1 MNKVKI
7 YSSDLVWYVFFI
19 SSLLL
24 PPVVKMTHYIVTAFL
39 LFWTISRGRFQL
51 NRKYMFCLGWFLLFS
66 FYISVSK
73 IWAVTNVV
81 TQDNIIIAVA
91 EAVIILFCILQYVSN
106 QNYLHRLIE
115 IFSNAMVVI
124 AIAYYLTSPLD
135 TWGTERMGTWLS
147 IWRNAAGYYFGFAS
161 LMVLYVYYYK
171 RNKVLLFQFL
181 FLMTTSFGTGSR
193 KIFLL
198 YGTALI
204 AFVIL
209 QPKLIKKAK
218 WIVGA
223 AIIVA
228 VVVFVLLQ
236 IPAFRDMYL
245 NRILLLLQGEDSTD
259 ASTLVR
265 LMLRD
270 YALDLFKVHPVFG
283 WGLEGFY
290 IWLSGQG
297 AFLRTWNMEPTYSH
311 CNFTELLANFGLVG
325 FGLYYTYP
333 VLQALQGL
341 RFKNN
346 PLIRF
351 GLIIVITCLIL
362 DIGSVGYYYKFSLY
376 ILWIGL
382 ISIICGVMKEKE
394 VCGCKTIKE

>member
-1 MNKVKI
+1 MIWFSLFAGFI
-7 YSSDLVWYVFFI
+7 YVST
-19 SSLLL
+19 LLEI
-24 PPVVKMTHYIVTAFL
+24 P
-39 LFWTISRGRFQL
+39 
-51 NRKYMFCLGWFLLFS
+51 
-66 FYISVSK
+66 
-73 IWAVTNVV
+73 NVV
-81 TQDNIIIAVA
+81 SQDNIIIAVA
-91 EAVIILFCILQYVSN
+91 EAVIVLFCILQYVRN
-106 QNYLHRLIE
+106 EKYLHRLIE
-115 IFSNAMVVI
+115 IFANAMVVI
-124 AIAYYLTSPLD
+124 AIAYYITSPLD

-147 IWRNAAGYYFGFAS
+147 IWRNSAGYYFGFAS
-161 LMVLYVYYYK
+161 LMVLDVYYYK

-181 FLMTTSFGTGSR
+181 FLMTTSLGTGSR

-223 AIIVA
+223 AIVIA
-228 VVVFVLLQ
+228 VVVLLLFQ

-245 NRILLLLQGEDSTD
+245 NRIHLLLQGEDSTD

-270 YALDLFKVHPVFG
+270 YAMNLFKGRPVFG

-290 IWLSGQG
+290 IWISGQG
-297 AFLRTWNMEPTYSH
+297 AFLRTWNMSPTYSH
-311 CNFTELLANFGLVG
+311 CNFTELLANFGVIG
-325 FGLYYTYP
+325 FSLYYLFP
-333 VLQALQGL
+333 VLQMLQGIKF
-341 RFKNN
+341 RSN
-346 PLIRF
+346 PLVRF

-362 DIGSVGYYYKFSLY
+362 DIGTVGYYYKFSLY

-382 ISIICGVMKEKE
+382 ISIIYGVMNGKE